1 MDKSRHSRIVHDLPC
16 RCEFNTRWQEQ
27 PENVGIQQM
36 INAKLI
42 AACAAALGLAALLT
56 TNDVLAAQRG
66 NSKLGQRDEQLVL
79 EAEQA
84 GKSRLVLLI
93 AATKGAINQAAADI
107 SSLGGQIQFRDDTL
121 GYLRVSVPIG
131 QVKAVAAL
139 ASVQSVDVDE
149 LVPLP
154 DPRPE
159 PEGIAPLVPQV
170 PPSAA
175 TPRNNSYLPIG
186 DTGAAEFTEA
196 HPTWDGRGVTI
207 GVVDLGITLDHPS
220 LLTTSTGA
228 RKVVDWVT
236 GTDPFTDDDPT
247 WLDMSAQVSGAQF
260 TFSGRAYT
268 APGPGTY
275 RIALFNERDPRLGG
289 EVGNDVNR
297 DGNPTGSS
305 GIFAVLWDAGPKN
318 LVWVDTN
325 QNGSFADE
333 AAMTDYKVR
342 FDVNY
347 FGFDNP
353 ATPVA
358 ERMPFVVQTSG
369 KLKVVN
375 IGIVAGA
382 HGSHVAGIAS
392 GNSLFG
398 GAMSGAAPGA
408 NLVSVRACLFVAGCT
423 AHALI
428 EGMIYAVKSAHVDVI
443 NMSIGGLPALN
454 DGNNARAELYN
465 RLIEQYK
472 VQMFISAGNSGPGM
486 NTVGDPSVAT
496 NVVSVGSYL
505 SRATMQLGY
514 GADTPF
520 TDNLHAFTSNG
531 PREDGGFKPEIV
543 APGAAVSSTP
553 MWQPGVGLPYA
564 LPPGYQL
571 MNGTSMAAPQAT
583 GAAALLISAAKQ
595 TGAQFKPDQ
604 LRQAIRSSTRLL
616 DSTRLGV
623 YRQGNGLLQTSAAW
637 NLLATNISTDE
648 IVARVPVNTVLS
660 SFLAEPGFGVG
671 IYDREGVVA
680 GHSYT
685 RTYTIMRTKGASQ
698 PKSYAVSWVGNDG
711 TFSSPA
717 TIALPLNVPVNL
729 PVTVNPATAGDHSA
743 IMNLNSPSAAGI
755 EFQTMNTVVAADTFS
770 AGSGFSVTKT
780 GSIGR
785 AQQVTHFVRVP
796 VGVPALKVDFS
807 GPSATPGTGQ
817 ARFLRWHPWGLG
829 IDSNAVSNCYTPN
842 AGGCTTGSPL
852 TRTTGDPLTGVWEI
866 TVDARRSSDAD
877 SAPYT
882 MTASILGATVTPNPD
897 VIASA
902 TLGVPIA
909 RSYTITNGFGAFTG
923 RATGTTLGSAKRL
936 TPTIANLEQQQ
947 FQVTVTPGSTSLR
960 ATIGSPSDP
969 AADLDLFV
977 FNCTSGTCVQA
988 GSSADGDSEESV
1000 TIANPAAG
1008 TWVVL
1013 VDGFAV
1019 PAGTTTFNYIDVF
1032 VSPAFGTVAVTDA
1045 NALRPAGASWTVP
1058 GAVTANAAP
1067 AAGRVLYGNVSVRTD
1082 TNLQVGSGD
1091 VIVES
1096 VQ

>member
-1 MDKSRHSRIVHDLPC
+1 
-16 RCEFNTRWQEQ
+16 
-27 PENVGIQQM
+27 M

-107 SSLGGQIQFRDDTL
+107 SGLGGQIQFRDDTL

-358 ERMPFVVQTSG
+358 ERMPFVVQTSA

-680 GHSYT
+680 GQSYT
-685 RTYTIMRTKGASQ
+685 RTYTIMRTKGGSQ

-852 TRTTGDPLTGVWEI
+852 TRTTGNPLTGVWEI

>member
-1 MDKSRHSRIVHDLPC
+1 MR
-16 RCEFNTRWQEQ
+16 
-27 PENVGIQQM
+27 
-36 INAKLI
+36 NAKLI
-42 AACAAALGLAALLT
+42 AACTAALGLVVLT
-56 TNDVLAAQRG
+56 TNGVHAAQG
-66 NSKLGQRDEQLVL
+66 GGSKLGQRDEELVL
-79 EAEQA
+79 QAQQA
-84 GKSRLVLLI
+84 GKNRVVLLI
-93 AATKGAINQAAADI
+93 AATKGAITQAAADV
-107 SSLGGQIQFRDDTL
+107 SRLGGQIQYRDDTL
-121 GYLRVSVPIG
+121 GYLRASVPTA

-154 DPRPE
+154 DPRPD
-159 PEGIAPLVPQV
+159 PEGIAPIVNQV
-170 PPSAA
+170 APSAA
-175 TPRNNSYLPIG
+175 TPRDNAYLPIG
-186 DTGAAEFTEA
+186 ETGAAQFTAA

-220 LLTTSTGA
+220 LLTTSTGT
-228 RKVVDWVT
+228 RKIVDWVT

-260 TFSGRAYT
+260 TFSGRTYT
-268 APGPGTY
+268 APAKGTY
-275 RIALFNERDPRLGG
+275 RIALFNERDGRLGG
-289 EVGNDVNR
+289 EVGSDVNR
-297 DGNPTGSS
+297 DGNPSGSS
-305 GIFAVLWDAGPKN
+305 GIFAVLWDASAKN

-342 FDVNY
+342 YDVNY
-347 FGFDNP
+347 FGVDNP

-358 ERMPFVVQTSG
+358 ERMPFVVQTDG

-423 AHALI
+423 SHALL

-496 NVVSVGSYL
+496 SVVSVGSYL

-531 PREDGGFKPEIV
+531 PREDGGFKPEVV

-553 MWQPGVGLPYA
+553 MWELGVGLPYV

-595 TGAQFKPDQ
+595 AGVQFKPDQ

-616 DSTRLGV
+616 DASRLGV
-623 YRQGNGLLQTSAAW
+623 YRQGNGIVQTGAAW

-680 GHSYT
+680 GQPYT
-685 RTYTIMRTKGASQ
+685 RTYKIMRTKGSSS

-717 TIALPLNVPVNL
+717 TIALPLNVAVDFPVAI
-729 PVTVNPATAGDHSA
+729 NPASAGDHSA
-743 IMNLNSPSAAGI
+743 IMNLDSSGAAGI
-755 EFQTMNTVVAADTFS
+755 EFQTMNVVVAADTFS
-770 AGSGFSVTKT
+770 SGNGYSVTKT
-780 GSIGR
+780 GTIGR
-785 AQQVTHFVRVP
+785 AQQLTHFVRVP
-796 VGVPALKVDFS
+796 AGAPALKVDFS

-817 ARFLRWHPWGLG
+817 ARFLRWHPYGVG

-842 AGGCTTGSPL
+842 QAGCTTGSAL
-852 TRTTGDPLTGVWEI
+852 SRTTGDPLAGVWEI

-882 MTASILGATVTPNPD
+882 MTASVLGATVSPNPD
-897 VIASA
+897 VIPSA

-909 RSYTITNGFGAFTG
+909 RSYTIANGFGAFTG
-923 RATGTTLGSAKRL
+923 RAAGTTLGSANRM
-936 TPTIANLEQQQ
+936 TPTIANAEQQQ
-947 FQVTVTPGSTSLR
+947 FQVNVAAGSTSLR
-960 ATIGSPSDP
+960 ATIGSTSDL

-977 FNCTSGTCVQA
+977 FNCTSGTCVLAGQA
-988 GSSADGDSEESV
+988 ADGDSEESV

-1008 TWVVL
+1008 VWVVL

-1019 PAGTTTFNYIDVF
+1019 PAGSTTFKYIDVF
-1032 VSPAFGTVAVTDA
+1032 VNAAFGAVSVTDA
-1045 NALRPAGASWTVP
+1045 NALRPAGSVWTVP
-1058 GAVTANAAP
+1058 GTVTANGAP
-1067 AAGRVLYGNVSVRTD
+1067 ATGRVLYGNVRVLTD

>member
-1 MDKSRHSRIVHDLPC
+1 MS
-16 RCEFNTRWQEQ
+16 
-27 PENVGIQQM
+27 
-36 INAKLI
+36 NAKLI
-42 AACAAALGLAALLT
+42 AACAAAFGLTVFAMNDALAALG
-56 TNDVLAAQRG
+56 G
-66 NSKLGQRDEQLVL
+66 NSKLGQRDEELVL
-79 EAEQA
+79 QAEQA
-84 GKSRLVLLI
+84 GKSRLVVLV
-93 AATKGAINQAAADI
+93 AVTKGAINQAVADI
-107 SSLGGQIQFRDDTL
+107 SRLGGQIQFRDDSL
-121 GYLRVSVPIG
+121 GYLRVSVPVG
-131 QVKAVAAL
+131 QVKALAAL

-149 LVPLP
+149 MLPLP

-159 PEGIAPLVPQV
+159 PEASQPTQPQ
-170 PPSAA
+170 PPPGAA
-175 TPRNNSYLPIG
+175 TPRDNAYLPIG
-186 DTGAAEFTEA
+186 DTGAAGFTA
-196 HPTWDGRGVTI
+196 IHPTWDGRGVTI

-220 LLTTSTGA
+220 LLTTSTGE

-236 GTDPFTDDDPT
+236 GTDPFTDGDPT
-247 WLDMSAQVSGAQF
+247 WLNMSAQVSGAQF
-260 TFSGRAYT
+260 TFSGRTYT

-275 RIALFNERDPRLGG
+275 RIALFNERDPLLGG

-305 GIFAVLWDAGPKN
+305 GIFAVLWDAGPAN

-333 AAMTDYKVR
+333 VAMTDYKVR

-347 FGFDNP
+347 FGIDNP

-358 ERMPFVVQTSG
+358 ERMPFVVQTDG

-375 IGIVAGA
+375 IGIVSGA
-382 HGSHVAGIAS
+382 HGSHVSGIAA
-392 GNSLFG
+392 GNALFG

-408 NLVSVRACLFVAGCT
+408 KLVSVRACLFVAGCT
-423 AHALI
+423 SHALI

-496 NVVSVGSYL
+496 SVVSVGSYL

-520 TDNLHAFTSNG
+520 IDNLHAFTSNG

-553 MWQPGVGLPYA
+553 MWQLGVGLPYS

-595 TGAQFKPDQ
+595 TGVQFKPDQ
-604 LRQAIRSSTRLL
+604 LRQAIRSSARLL
-616 DSTRLGV
+616 APSRLGV
-623 YRQGNGLLQTSAAW
+623 YRQGNGLLQTELAW
-637 NLLATNISTDE
+637 ILLATNIATDE

-660 SFLAEPGFGVG
+660 SFLAQPGLGVG

-680 GHSYT
+680 GQSYT
-685 RTYTIMRTKGASQ
+685 RTYTITRTKGGSQ
-698 PKSYAVSWVGNDG
+698 AKSYAVSWVGNDG

-717 TIALPLNVPVNL
+717 TIVLPLNVPVDL
-729 PVTVNPATAGDHSA
+729 TVTINPASAGDHSA
-743 IMNLNSPSAAGI
+743 IMNLDSPSAAGI
-755 EFQTMNTVVAADTFS
+755 EFQTMNVVDAADTFS
-770 AGSGFSVTKT
+770 PANNFSVTKT
-780 GSIGR
+780 GTIGR
-785 AQQVTHFVRVP
+785 AQQLTHFVRVP
-796 VGVPALKVDFS
+796 AGVPALKVDFS
-807 GPSATPGTGQ
+807 GPTTAAGTGQ
-817 ARFLRWHPWGLG
+817 ARFLRWHPYGLG
-829 IDSNAVSNCYTPN
+829 IDSNAVSSCYQPPQVP
-842 AGGCTTGSPL
+842 GGTCTTGSP
-852 TRTTGDPLTGVWEI
+852 TSRTTGAPLAGVWEL
-866 TVDARRSSDAD
+866 TVDARRSSDTD
-877 SAPYT
+877 FAPYT
-882 MTASILGATVTPNPD
+882 MTASILGATVSPNPD
-897 VIASA
+897 VIPSA
-902 TLGVPIA
+902 TAGVPIA
-909 RSYTITNGFGAFTG
+909 RSYTITNVFGPFTG
-923 RATGTTLGSAKRL
+923 RAAGSTLGSANRL

-947 FQVTVTPGSTSLR
+947 FPVTVTAGSTSLR
-960 ATIGSPSDP
+960 ATIGGTSDP

-988 GSSADGDSEESV
+988 GSNADGDSEESV

-1008 TWVVL
+1008 LWVVL

-1032 VSPAFGTVAVTDA
+1032 VNAAFGSVAVTDA
-1045 NALRPAGASWTVP
+1045 DALRPAGASWTVP
-1058 GAVTANAAP
+1058 GSVTANAAP
-1067 AAGRVLYGNVSVRTD
+1067 AAGRVLFGNVRVVTD

-1091 VIVES
+1091 VIVQS

>member
-1 MDKSRHSRIVHDLPC
+1 MS
-16 RCEFNTRWQEQ
+16 
-27 PENVGIQQM
+27 NV
-36 INAKLI
+36 KLI
-42 AACAAALGLAALLT
+42 AACAAALGLS
-56 TNDVLAAQRG
+56 VLATNVFAGQGG
-66 NSKLGQRDEQLVL
+66 NSKLGQRDEELVL
-79 EAEQA
+79 QAEQA
-84 GKSRLVLLI
+84 GKSRLVILI
-93 AATKGAINQAAADI
+93 AVKSGSITQAVADVAR
-107 SSLGGQIQFRDDTL
+107 LGGQIQFRDDSL
-121 GYLRVSVPIG
+121 GYLRVSVPVG

-149 LVPLP
+149 FLPLP

-159 PEGIAPLVPQV
+159 PEGVAPVQPQA
-170 PPSAA
+170 PPGAT
-175 TPRNNSYLPIG
+175 TPRENAYLPINE
-186 DTGAAEFTEA
+186 TGAAQFTAA
-196 HPTWDGRGVTI
+196 HPTWDGRAVTI

-220 LLTTSTGA
+220 LLTTSTGE

-247 WLDMSAQVSGAQF
+247 WLNMSAQVSGAQF
-260 TFSGRAYT
+260 TFSGRTYT
-268 APGPGTY
+268 APGAGTY

-289 EVGNDVNR
+289 EVGSDVNR

-333 AAMTDYKVR
+333 VAMTDYKTR
-342 FDVNY
+342 FDINY
-347 FGFDNP
+347 FGVDNP

-358 ERMPFVVQTSG
+358 ERMPFVVQTNG
-369 KLKVVN
+369 RLKVVN
-375 IGIVAGA
+375 IGIVSGA

-392 GNSLFG
+392 ANALFG

-408 NLVSVRACLFVAGCT
+408 KLVSVRACLFVAGCT
-423 AHALI
+423 THAMV
-428 EGMIYAVKSAHVDVI
+428 EGMIYAVKSARVDVI

-454 DGNNARAELYN
+454 DGNNARAEIYN
-465 RLIEQYK
+465 RLIGQFK
-472 VQMFISAGNSGPGM
+472 VQMFFSAGNSGPGM

-496 NVVSVGSYL
+496 SVMSVGSYL

-543 APGAAVSSTP
+543 APGAAISSIP

-564 LPPGYQL
+564 LPPGYAL
-571 MNGTSMAAPQAT
+571 MNGTSMAAPQAA

-595 TGAQFKPDQ
+595 TGVQFKPDQ

-616 DSTRLGV
+616 DPSRLGI
-623 YRQGNGLLQTSAAW
+623 YRQGNGLLQTQAAW

-660 SFLAEPGFGVG
+660 SFLAEPGIGVG

-680 GHSYT
+680 GQSYT
-685 RTYTIMRTKGASQ
+685 RTYTITRTKGGSQ

-717 TIALPLNVPVNL
+717 TITLPLNVPVNL
-729 PVTVNPATAGDHSA
+729 PVTINPATAGDHSA
-743 IMNLNSPSAAGI
+743 IMNLDSSSAAGI
-755 EFQTMNTVVAADTFS
+755 EFQTMNVINAADTFS
-770 AGSGFSVTKT
+770 PANNFSVTKT
-780 GSIGR
+780 GTIGR
-785 AQQVTHFVRVP
+785 AQQLTHFVRVP
-796 VGVPALKVDFS
+796 ANVPALKVDFS
-807 GPSATPGTGQ
+807 GPTAAGGTGQ
-817 ARFLRWHPWGLG
+817 ARFLRWHPYGLG
-829 IDSNAVSNCYTPN
+829 IDSNAVSNCYQPPQP
-842 AGGCTTGSPL
+842 GSGCTTGSP
-852 TRTTGDPLTGVWEI
+852 TSRTTGAPLAGVWEI
-866 TVDARRSSDAD
+866 TVDARRSSDTDFA
-877 SAPYT
+877 SYN
-882 MTASILGATVTPNPD
+882 MTASILGATVSPNPD
-897 VIASA
+897 VIPSA
-902 TLGVPIA
+902 TIGAPIA
-909 RSYTITNGFGAFTG
+909 RSYTITNGFGSFTG
-923 RATGTTLGSAKRL
+923 RATGSTFGSANRS
-936 TPTIANLEQQQ
+936 TPTIAALEQQQ
-947 FQVTVTPGSTSLR
+947 FQVTVAPGSSSLR
-960 ATIGSPSDP
+960 ATIGGAGDP

-977 FNCTSGTCVQA
+977 FNCTTGTCVQA
-988 GSSADGDSEESV
+988 GSNADGDSEESV

-1008 TWVVL
+1008 AWVVL

-1019 PAGTTTFNYIDVF
+1019 PAGTTTYNYIDVF
-1032 VSPAFGTVAVTDA
+1032 VNTAFGSVAVTDA
-1045 NALRPAGASWTVP
+1045 NASRPAGAEWTVP
-1058 GAVTANAAP
+1058 GSVTVNAAP
-1067 AAGRVLYGNVSVRTD
+1067 APGRVLFGNVRVLTD

>member
-1 MDKSRHSRIVHDLPC
+1 MS
-16 RCEFNTRWQEQ
+16 
-27 PENVGIQQM
+27 
-36 INAKLI
+36 NAKLI
-42 AACAAALGLAALLT
+42 AACAAAFGLTVFAMNDALAALG
-56 TNDVLAAQRG
+56 G
-66 NSKLGQRDEQLVL
+66 NSKLGQRDEELVL
-79 EAEQA
+79 QAEQA
-84 GKSRLVLLI
+84 GKSRLVVLV
-93 AATKGAINQAAADI
+93 AVTKGAINQAVADI
-107 SSLGGQIQFRDDTL
+107 SRLGGQIQFRDDSL
-121 GYLRVSVPIG
+121 GYLRVSVPVG
-131 QVKAVAAL
+131 QVKALAAL

-149 LVPLP
+149 MLPLP

-159 PEGIAPLVPQV
+159 PEASQPTQPQ
-170 PPSAA
+170 PPPGAA
-175 TPRNNSYLPIG
+175 TPRDNAYLPIG
-186 DTGAAEFTEA
+186 DTGAAGFTA
-196 HPTWDGRGVTI
+196 IHPTWDGRGVTI

-220 LLTTSTGA
+220 LLTTSTGE

-236 GTDPFTDDDPT
+236 GTDPFTDGDPT
-247 WLDMSAQVSGAQF
+247 WLNMSAQVSGAQF
-260 TFSGRAYT
+260 TFSGRTYT

-275 RIALFNERDPRLGG
+275 RIALFNERDPLLGG

-305 GIFAVLWDAGPKN
+305 GIFAVLWDAGPAN

-333 AAMTDYKVR
+333 VAMTDYKVR

-347 FGFDNP
+347 FGIDNP

-358 ERMPFVVQTSG
+358 ERMPFVVQTDG

-375 IGIVAGA
+375 IGIVSGA
-382 HGSHVAGIAS
+382 HGSHVSGIAA
-392 GNSLFG
+392 GNALFG

-408 NLVSVRACLFVAGCT
+408 KLVSVRACLFVAGCT
-423 AHALI
+423 SHALI

-496 NVVSVGSYL
+496 SVVSVGSYL

-520 TDNLHAFTSNG
+520 IDNLHAFTSNG

-553 MWQPGVGLPYA
+553 MWQLGVGLPYS

-595 TGAQFKPDQ
+595 TGVQFKPDQ
-604 LRQAIRSSTRLL
+604 LRQAIRSSARLL
-616 DSTRLGV
+616 APSRLGV
-623 YRQGNGLLQTSAAW
+623 YRQGNGLLQTELAW
-637 NLLATNISTDE
+637 ILLATNIATDE

-660 SFLAEPGFGVG
+660 SFLAQPGLGVG

-680 GHSYT
+680 GQSYT
-685 RTYTIMRTKGASQ
+685 RTYTITRTKGGSQ
-698 PKSYAVSWVGNDG
+698 AKSYAVSWVGNDG

-717 TIALPLNVPVNL
+717 TIALPLNVPVDL
-729 PVTVNPATAGDHSA
+729 TVTINPASAGDHSA
-743 IMNLNSPSAAGI
+743 IMNLDSPSAAGI
-755 EFQTMNTVVAADTFS
+755 EFQTMNVVDAADTFS
-770 AGSGFSVTKT
+770 PANNFSVTKT
-780 GSIGR
+780 GTIGR
-785 AQQVTHFVRVP
+785 AQQLTHFVRVP
-796 VGVPALKVDFS
+796 AGVPALKVDFS
-807 GPSATPGTGQ
+807 GPTTAAGTGQ
-817 ARFLRWHPWGLG
+817 ARFLRWHPYGLG
-829 IDSNAVSNCYTPN
+829 IDSNAVSSCYQPPQVP
-842 AGGCTTGSPL
+842 GGTCTTGSP
-852 TRTTGDPLTGVWEI
+852 TSRTTGAPLAGVWEL
-866 TVDARRSSDAD
+866 TVDARRSSDTD
-877 SAPYT
+877 FAPYT
-882 MTASILGATVTPNPD
+882 MTASILGATVSPNPD
-897 VIASA
+897 VIPSA
-902 TLGVPIA
+902 TAGVPIA
-909 RSYTITNGFGAFTG
+909 RSYTITNVFGPFTG
-923 RATGTTLGSAKRL
+923 RAAGSTLGSANRL

-947 FQVTVTPGSTSLR
+947 FPVTVTAGSTSLR
-960 ATIGSPSDP
+960 ATIGGTSDP

-988 GSSADGDSEESV
+988 GSNADGDSEESV

-1008 TWVVL
+1008 LWVVL

-1032 VSPAFGTVAVTDA
+1032 VNTAFGSVAVTDV
-1045 NALRPAGASWTVP
+1045 NALRAAGASWTVP
-1058 GAVTANAAP
+1058 GSVTANTAP
-1067 AAGRVLYGNVSVRTD
+1067 AAGRVLFGNVRVLTD
-1082 TNLQVGSGD
+1082 ANVQVGSGD
-1091 VIVES
+1091 VIVQS

>member
-1 MDKSRHSRIVHDLPC
+1 MR
-16 RCEFNTRWQEQ
+16 
-27 PENVGIQQM
+27 
-36 INAKLI
+36 NAKLI
-42 AACAAALGLAALLT
+42 AACTAALGLIVLT
-56 TNDVLAAQRG
+56 TNGVHAAQG
-66 NSKLGQRDEQLVL
+66 GGSKLGQRDEELVL
-79 EAEQA
+79 QAQQA
-84 GKSRLVLLI
+84 GQSRVVLLI
-93 AATKGAINQAAADI
+93 AATSGAMTQAVADVTR
-107 SSLGGQIQFRDDTL
+107 LGGQIQFRDDTL
-121 GYLRVSVPIG
+121 GYLRVSIATG
-131 QVKAVAAL
+131 QVKAVSAL

-149 LVPLP
+149 MVPLP

-159 PEGIAPLVPQV
+159 PDGIAPLQPQV
-170 PPSAA
+170 APSAA
-175 TPRNNSYLPIG
+175 TPRNNPYLPIG
-186 DTGAAEFTEA
+186 DTGAAQFTAA

-220 LLTTSTGA
+220 LLTTSTGS
-228 RKVVDWVT
+228 RKIVDWVT
-236 GTDPFTDDDPT
+236 ATDPFTDDDPT

-260 TFSGRAYT
+260 TFSGRTYT
-268 APGPGTY
+268 APGKGTY

-289 EVGNDVNR
+289 EVGSDVNR
-297 DGNPTGSS
+297 DGNPSGSS
-305 GIFAVLWDAGPKN
+305 GIFAVLWDSGPKD

-333 AAMTDYKVR
+333 VAMTDYKVR
-342 FDVNY
+342 YDVNY
-347 FGFDNP
+347 FGVDNP

-358 ERMPFVVQTSG
+358 ERMPFVVQTDG
-369 KLKVVN
+369 KNKVVN
-375 IGIVAGA
+375 IGIVSGA

-392 GNSLFG
+392 GNALFG
-398 GAMSGAAPGA
+398 GSMSGAAPGA
-408 NLVSVRACLFVAGCT
+408 NLVSVRACLFIAGCT
-423 AHALI
+423 SHALL

-472 VQMFISAGNSGPGM
+472 VQMFFSAGNSGPGL

-496 NVVSVGSYL
+496 SVVSVGSYL
-505 SRATMQLGY
+505 SRATMQFGY

-531 PREDGGFKPEIV
+531 PREDGGFKPEVV

-571 MNGTSMAAPQAT
+571 MNGTSMASPQAT

-595 TGAQFKPDQ
+595 TGVQWKPDQ

-623 YRQGNGLLQTSAAW
+623 YRQGNGIVQVGAAW
-637 NLLATNISTDE
+637 NLLATNIATDS

-680 GHSYT
+680 GQSYT
-685 RTYTIMRTKGASQ
+685 RTYQIMRTKGGSS
-698 PKSYAVSWVGNDG
+698 PKTYAVSWVGNDG

-717 TIALPLNVPVNL
+717 TIALPLNVPVDL
-729 PVTVNPATAGDHSA
+729 PVAINPANAGDHSA
-743 IMNLNSPSAAGI
+743 IMNLDNPGAAGI
-755 EFQTMNTVVAADTFS
+755 EFQTMNVVIAADVFN
-770 AGSGFSVTKT
+770 AGGNFSVTKT
-780 GSIGR
+780 GAIGR

-796 VGVPALKVDFS
+796 AGAPALKVDFS
-807 GPSATPGTGQ
+807 GPTATAGTGQ
-817 ARFLRWHPWGLG
+817 ARFLRWHPYGVG
-829 IDSNAVSNCYTPN
+829 IDSNAVSNCYTPS
-842 AGGCTTGSPL
+842 AGGCTTGSAL
-852 TRTTGDPLTGVWEI
+852 SRTTADPLAGVWEI

-882 MTASILGATVTPNPD
+882 MTASILGATVSPNPD
-897 VIASA
+897 VIPSA
-902 TLGVPIA
+902 TAGVPIA
-909 RSYTITNGFGAFTG
+909 RSYTITNGFGSFTG
-923 RATGTTLGSAKRL
+923 RAVGSTLGSANRM
-936 TPTIANLEQQQ
+936 TPTIANAEQQQ
-947 FQVTVTPGSTSLR
+947 FQVNVAPGSTQLR

-977 FNCTSGTCVQA
+977 FNCTSGSCALA
-988 GSSADGDSEESV
+988 GQSADGDSEESV
-1000 TIANPAAG
+1000 TINNPAAG

-1019 PAGTTTFNYIDVF
+1019 PAGSTTFKYIDVF
-1032 VSPAFGTVAVTDA
+1032 VNAAFGSVAITDA
-1045 NALRPAGASWTVP
+1045 NALRAAASAWTVP
-1058 GAVTANAAP
+1058 GSVTANSAP
-1067 AAGRVLYGNVSVRTD
+1067 AAGRVLYGTVRVVTD